1 MDIKLIAAY
10 EQVIADLTPSAGWE
24 SKMLR
29 DALVVLATRKME
41 LENWELYA
49 QLDEVPD

>member
-24 SKMLR
+24 AVALR
-29 DALVVLATRKME
+29 DALVVLTQRKME
-41 LENWELYA
+41 LENWEQFLP
-49 QLDEVPD
+49 LDEVPD